1 MFSRPLSRAFTKG
14 YGSDKRT
21 MKSMNIQ
28 KATMVLIEV
37 KELLDELDIVFF
49 LRHGTCLGAVRDGG
63 LIPWDDDLDIGS
75 IIGMNGLTERSVY
88 ETADILRR
96 AGFEATLLRTDFY
109 IAVELTKSGIPV
121 DWTCY
126 RVIEGNIIQYPA
138 VKIPAQLYC
147 DLKTI
152 RFLGGEFSVPN
163 PPEKY
168 LQLKYGSE
176 WQLPKETGF
185 EKDIINSIPESVIP
199 KRSGALSGVFKF
211 LFPNKYTTRIRVL
224 DHDREPVELAEVTV
238 VGFNH
243 QPTDHRGY
251 ARFDLPNED
260 YYALVI
266 SRFGEEEILY
276 AEFLRPGKSYCYVP
290 SANEKS
296 GRTHVMEEEN

>member
-1 MFSRPLSRAFTKG
+1 
-14 YGSDKRT
+14 

-28 KATMVLIEV
+28 KATKVLIEV
-37 KELLDELDIVFF
+37 KNLFDELDIVFF

-75 IIGMNGLTERSVY
+75 IIGMNGLTERSVD
-88 ETADILRR
+88 ETADIFRR
-96 AGFEATLLRTDFY
+96 AGFEVNLLRTDFY
-109 IAVELTKSGIPV
+109 IAVELTKSEVPV

-126 RVIEGNIIQYPA
+126 REIEGNIIQYPA
-138 VKIPAQLYC
+138 VKIPAHLYY

-152 RFLGGEFSVPN
+152 CFLGEDFFVPN

-176 WQLPKETGF
+176 WRRPKETGF
-185 EKDIINSIPESVIP
+185 EKDIIDSIPESVISE
-199 KRSGALSGVFKF
+199 RSGTLSGIFKF
-211 LFPNKYTTRIRVL
+211 LFPNNYTTRIRVL
-224 DHDREPVELAEVTV
+224 DQDREPVELAEVTV

-260 YYALVI
+260 YYALI
-266 SRFGEEEILY
+266 IRNFGEEEILY
-276 AEFLRPGKSYCYVP
+276 EEFLRPGKSYCYVP
-290 SANEKS
+290 STNEKS
-296 GRTHVMEEEN
+296 GRIHVLAEET